1 MKLWILTFVL
11 ILLAAPVAEA
21 QSASDRAWQQRLQ
34 VEIPLPVPLVEL
46 ESINPFA
53 VEIDEVP
60 ALTQSTVPRKVNVRG
75 NATVAAF
82 VDSRGE
88 CLGAVPLELPFPGL
102 TSSIVQEFTGSR
114 FDPASAGT
122 APQPSWVVLE
132 VSMEGR
138 VKEATIVDQSLE
150 MPSLGAP
157 PVPNKP
163 PVMNPPGTLRNLQAT
178 PHAQLSSLAAPR
190 RVKIKA
196 PGRDDEIHLR
206 ALVHIT
212 ENGRSDTFVPLE
224 IYEGLNTWFSAFLAS
239 WRAKPA
245 SLDGVPV
252 ASWVVYS
259 ARFRMELS
267 GLDSASIRVVR
278 DREYTPT
285 Q

>member
-1 MKLWILTFVL
+1 MKLWKSTIVVVL
-11 ILLAAPVAEA
+11 LVASVAGA

-60 ALTQSTVPRKVNVRG
+60 VLTQSTVPRKVDVRG
-75 NATVAAF
+75 TASVAAF

-102 TSSIVQEFTGSR
+102 TAPIVQDFTGSR
-114 FDPASAGT
+114 FDTATAGT

-132 VSMEGR
+132 VVMEGK

-157 PVPNKP
+157 PVPNEP
-163 PVMNPPGTLRNLQAT
+163 PVMAPPGNLRNLKAT
-178 PHAQLSSLAAPR
+178 PHSQLSSLAAPR
-190 RVKIKA
+190 RIKIKA
-196 PGRDDEIHLR
+196 PARDDEIHLR

-212 ENGRSDTFVPLE
+212 ESGRSDTYVPLE
-224 IYEGLNTWFSAFLAS
+224 IHEGLNTWFSAFLAS
-239 WRAKPA
+239 WRAQPA
-245 SLDGVPV
+245 TRDGVPV

-259 ARFRMELS
+259 ARFQMELS

-278 DREYTPT
+278 DREYAPEH
-285 Q
+285 

>member
-1 MKLWILTFVL
+1 MKLWNSTFVV
-11 ILLAAPVAEA
+11 ILLVASVAGA

-34 VEIPLPVPLVEL
+34 IEIPLPVPLVEL

-60 ALTQSTVPRKVNVRG
+60 VLTQSAVPRKVNVRG

-122 APQPSWVVLE
+122 APQPSWVVME

-163 PVMNPPGTLRNLQAT
+163 AVMAPPGNLQNLQAT

-190 RVKIKA
+190 RIKIKA
-196 PGRDDEIHLR
+196 PARDDEIHLR

-212 ENGRSDTFVPLE
+212 ESGRSDTYVPLE

-245 SLDGVPV
+245 TRDGAPV

-278 DREYTPT
+278 DREYTPA